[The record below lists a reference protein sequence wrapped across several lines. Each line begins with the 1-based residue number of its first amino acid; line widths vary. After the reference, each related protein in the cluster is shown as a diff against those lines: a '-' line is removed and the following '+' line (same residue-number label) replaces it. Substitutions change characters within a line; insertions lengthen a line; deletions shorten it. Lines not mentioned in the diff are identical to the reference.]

1 MLTPNDLPN
10 DFSKEHIWSS
20 HNDEWY
26 KSPQQWSL
34 TPQFYSGLL
43 NGNSSWT
50 CFQGGLKDLEQNSLP
65 VSDLIEYERTKDAL
79 ELTTEFESLEL
90 NKQFSLPPSGYVCKL
105 CMVKGHW
112 LKNCTLYQE
121 RKRENIKTFGPLAMK
136 PQLANRLLANQQIT
150 LPIRSSSSPPEGYVC
165 RKCHTPGHW

>member
-1 MLTPNDLPN
+1 MLTPNDLLI
-10 DFSKEHIWSS
+10 SKESVWSQKD
-20 HNDEWY
+20 DEWY
-26 KSPQQWSL
+26 KTPQQWSL

-43 NGNSSWT
+43 NGNSAWT
-50 CFQGGLKDLEQNSLP
+50 PLQGMDDAPTSPP

-79 ELTTEFESLEL
+79 ELTTEFESLDF
-90 NKQFSLPPSGYVCKL
+90 NKQFSVPPPGYVCKL

-150 LPIRSSSSPPEGYVC
+150 LPIRSSTSPPEGYVC